1 MHILEIPS
9 FFPPY
14 GGEFCLDQAKA
25 LKALGHE
32 VRILSNVQLS
42 IKRSLKEFVSF
53 PYGRW
58 WEQMDGL
65 EVYRSYQRGVP
76 KVIKPNV
83 QRWVCIVESM
93 FVDYVKQYGKPDI
106 LHAHCA
112 KWAGYAAMIIGG
124 KYHIPYVITEHLPKE
139 IFQTEFGLTPSAAW
153 QIPLLQEAYHKAEN
167 VIMVSKELADD
178 LSCYFVKDYKWVTV
192 SNMIDVD
199 FYAYKQRLP
208 LQKRPFCFC
217 CPALYVERKG
227 YDILF
232 EAFDRLVTSGEN
244 AKLLIAGK
252 GTDGDEC
259 KSKVDSLRCKDSI
272 TCLGFLSK
280 KQIRQMLYESDAL
293 VLATRGE
300 SQGLVLLEAMS
311 TGIPVISTEAI
322 PRSVRMKKGSF
333 FVPVDDVK
341 ALETMMKKVMR
352 MSEIN
357 GKEIALQ
364 VSRSVAP
371 GTIACQIEQV
381 LFSSIK

>member
-42 IKRSLKEFVSF
+42 IKRSLKEYVSF
-53 PYGRW
+53 PYVRW
-58 WEQMDGL
+58 WELMDGL

-83 QRWVCIVESM
+83 QRWVGIVVSM
-93 FVDYVKQYGKPDI
+93 FADYVKQYGKPDI

-112 KWAGYAAMIIGG
+112 KWAGYAAMQIGRR
-124 KYHIPYVITEHLPKE
+124 YHIPYVITEHLPKE
-139 IFQTEFGLTPSAAW
+139 VFQIEFGLAPSAAW
-153 QIPLLQEAYHKAEN
+153 QIPLLQESYRKAEN

-199 FYAYKQRLP
+199 FYAYKERLP

-252 GTDGDEC
+252 GTDGDDC
-259 KSKVDSLRCKDSI
+259 KSKVDSLRCKNSI
-272 TCLGFLSK
+272 SCLGLLSK

-322 PRSVRMKKGSF
+322 PRSVRMKKGAF

-341 ALETMMKKVMR
+341 ALEAMMKKVMK

-381 LFSSIK
+381 LLSSIK